1 MLEFGSLTYDKTQL
15 ELDWWTPD
23 DSETPM
29 PYVDYSDYVPA
40 NEWFADGEAERH
52 LRHEKR
58 TKQIRSVK
66 RYRVRGHLVDGV
78 TEERHYPVLRF
89 LMVLYRNPSFH
100 MFILVVPCLL
110 LSLLTLVVF
119 WLPPDSSAKMMLGI
133 NIFVAFFVLLLLLA
147 ESMPTAVKN
156 FPLIGVFFCLNM
168 VMITLSTYLATVSV
182 NLFYRGQAGRPL
194 PIWVRR
200 FFIDGCGRMV
210 WLRQYIPLADIK
222 RTGSVEAGK
231 TSGEISIRTSTVTGS
246 SAVLRVKEERS
257 NLGMQVRK
265 RKNSSV
271 SQKYPQMR
279 VKQIVSLNAETASL
293 SVEDQRDSV
302 ENLIHVMRPI
312 HGDARQVSEDISCF
326 HLRQK
331 TTSEREAIAMEWR
344 TLALVVDRLF
354 FILYLIIMGVSLGT
368 VVLKTE
374 VIDMTLLLIN
384 RNAISLTED

>member
-1 MLEFGSLTYDKTQL
+1 MSAESESELES
-15 ELDWWTPD
+15 
-23 DSETPM
+23 
-29 PYVDYSDYVPA
+29 
-40 NEWFADGEAERH
+40 
-52 LRHEKR
+52 
-58 TKQIRSVK
+58 
-66 RYRVRGHLVDGV
+66 GV
-78 TEERHYPVLRF
+78 Q
-89 LMVLYRNPSFH
+89 N
-100 MFILVVPCLL
+100 C
-110 LSLLTLVVF
+110 
-119 WLPPDSSAKMMLGI
+119 I

-200 FFIDGCGRMV
+200 FNGEIYRQKDGVAMELPLGPLFADIFVAKLENNQLKSTIEGWTLYKRYMDDIVCVLDTKVDPNVLLNKFNTASPNVQFSLEQKKENSLPYLDVCFFIDGCGRMV